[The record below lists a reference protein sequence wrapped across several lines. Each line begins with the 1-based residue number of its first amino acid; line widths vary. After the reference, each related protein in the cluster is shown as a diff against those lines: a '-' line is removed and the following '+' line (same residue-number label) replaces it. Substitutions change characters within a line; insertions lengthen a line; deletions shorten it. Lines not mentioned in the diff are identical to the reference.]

1 MKRFSVRTTL
11 LLAAGLFLA
20 GCSDEPGTG
29 PVSQETTAKP
39 STVVGTERAAQQVLH
54 RGNGAEPDTL
64 DPHRSES
71 TTASQILRSLYEG
84 LLTEQPDGT
93 LVPGV
98 ATEWKVA
105 EDGLSWTFK
114 LRPEARWS
122 NGDPVVASDF
132 VAGMRR
138 TVDPATGGAYGQI
151 LAPIRNAEEIIAGKM
166 APETLGVV
174 APDEH
179 TLRINLKGPTPYL
192 PGLTTHTAAYPIHV
206 PSLKEYGA
214 GFPRPGKL
222 VGNGAYVLTEWVVND
237 HLTVE
242 RNPHYWGNANTVI
255 DKVVYY
261 PIEDQSTELKR
272 YRAGELDWTNEIP
285 NSQFHW
291 IQENLPGEL
300 HVDPQLATYYYG
312 FNLTRPPFKDNLK
325 LRKALSMAVD
335 REILTEKVSGVGEV
349 PAYGWVPPGV
359 ANYTSQQFEY
369 HNWPRAKRLAEAKR
383 LYAEAGYSADKPLKV
398 EIRYN
403 TSENHKKIAI
413 AVASMW
419 KSNLGVE
426 ATLLNEEWK
435 VFLENRK
442 AKQVTEVFRDGW
454 NGDYNDPY
462 TFAELMHTGHGLN
475 DPGYSNPE
483 YDRLIE
489 AAAAELDATK
499 RRQYMEAAERLMLAD
514 HPMIPLYHYVTKRLV
529 KPWVAGYRNNIMDHH
544 YIKNY
549 YILQH

>member
-1 MKRFSVRTTL
+1 
-11 LLAAGLFLA
+11 
-20 GCSDEPGTG
+20 
-29 PVSQETTAKP
+29 
-39 STVVGTERAAQQVLH
+39 
-54 RGNGAEPDTL
+54 
-64 DPHRSES
+64 
-71 TTASQILRSLYEG
+71 
-84 LLTEQPDGT
+84 
-93 LVPGV
+93 
-98 ATEWKVA
+98 
-105 EDGLSWTFK
+105 
-114 LRPEARWS
+114 
-122 NGDPVVASDF
+122 
-132 VAGMRR
+132 
-138 TVDPATGGAYGQI
+138 
-151 LAPIRNAEEIIAGKM
+151 
-166 APETLGVV
+166 
-174 APDEH
+174 
-179 TLRINLKGPTPYL
+179 
-192 PGLTTHTAAYPIHV
+192 
-206 PSLKEYGA
+206 
-214 GFPRPGKL
+214 
-222 VGNGAYVLTEWVVND
+222 
-237 HLTVE
+237 VE